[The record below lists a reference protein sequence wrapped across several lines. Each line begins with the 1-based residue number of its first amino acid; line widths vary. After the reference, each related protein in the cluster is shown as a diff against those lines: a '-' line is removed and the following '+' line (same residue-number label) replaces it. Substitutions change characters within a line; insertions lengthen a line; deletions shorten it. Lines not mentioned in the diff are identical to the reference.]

1 MCGPVAVAQDAHES
15 QSRGKTQDSTV
26 RSDSTIRSDS
36 SLADSSLSFDPVLA
50 DSMRNTMHA
59 VLTGRGGQRFCA
71 WSERTRAGAAIK
83 GVFLARGQ
91 RSDFQPVEI
100 SIPGPGEEDDHPAAV
115 FLSDTTVFVAWQ
127 RRCGGRST
135 LLARIVHRSGVLG
148 EAHTVSEDAA
158 AALAPSAARND
169 EGEIL
174 IVWQDYRN
182 GDADIYAQRFDTLA
196 RPVGRNQRIN
206 DDGVRAVQGAPRLAA
221 DNRVGFL
228 VMWPDNRIDG
238 AWKFYYLRLGDS
250 AARNV
255 LIDSAQR
262 KAMTTVISGVCLA
275 NDSAVF
281 AWKDYREGHSNIFL
295 RRADLGASA
304 FSPARR
310 VNDDEG
316 ERWQRLA
323 ATDGDGNGNVVVC
336 WEDYRNTEINQR
348 GDTYL
353 QAYGPDGVVRG
364 SNVKV
369 NDRDDRI
376 ARKMPSIVMDSDGW
390 YLVIWHQGEVGTFN
404 LAGQWLRYPDTRVG
418 ANFCLTCV
426 TSPTE

>member
-1 MCGPVAVAQDAHES
+1 MYRHVAVAQDAHES
-15 QSRGKTQDSTV
+15 QSRGVMRDSTE
-26 RSDSTIRSDS
+26 RSESTIRNDGSIADS
-36 SLADSSLSFDPVLA
+36 SLAFDPFLA
-50 DSMRNTMHA
+50 DSLRNTMHA
-59 VLTGRGGQRFCA
+59 TLTGRGGQRFCA
-71 WSERTRAGAAIK
+71 WGERTAAGAAIK

-91 RSDFQPVEI
+91 REDLDPVEI
-100 SIPGPGEEDDHPAAV
+100 SMPGPGEEDDFPSAV
-115 FLSDTTVFVAWQ
+115 FLSDTTVFVVWQ
-127 RRCGGRST
+127 RRIGGRST
-135 LLARIVHRSGVLG
+135 LLARIAHRSGVLG
-148 EAHTVSEDAA
+148 EAHTVSDDAA
-158 AALAPSAARND
+158 ACLAPSAARNI

-174 IVWQDYRN
+174 ITWQDYRN
-182 GDADIYAQRFDTLA
+182 GDADVYAQRFDSLA
-196 RPVGRNQRIN
+196 RRIGTNQRIN
-206 DDGVRAVQGAPRLAA
+206 DDGAHALQGSPRLAA

-238 AWKFYYLRLGDS
+238 AWKFYYHRLGDP

-281 AWKDYREGHSNIFL
+281 AWKDYRAGHSNIYH
-295 RRADLGASA
+295 RRADLRAETL
-304 FSPARR
+304 SPAQR

-323 ATDGDGNGNVVVC
+323 ATDGDGAGSVVVC

-348 GDTYL
+348 GDIYL
-353 QAYGPDGVVRG
+353 QPYGPDGLVRG
-364 SNVKV
+364 GNVKV

-376 ARKMPSIVMDSDGW
+376 ARKMPAIVMDDDGW
-390 YLVIWHQGEVGTFN
+390 YLVVWHQGEEGSFN
-404 LAGQWLRYPDTRVG
+404 LMGQWMRYPDMRAG